1 MSAQVPEEPP
11 CLLCPIF
18 HAWAASLSF
27 QAFVC
32 FLFRCLLRKHSP
44 SPALTLQSE
53 VFTLSLSGTP
63 SHTHT
68 PSHSSSALQW
78 NPHTPRNTHPLF
90 LPNPLAP
97 APSSPSLAESRPLS
111 FLALEKAFFFCYY
124 AGQASPPCPWRTH
137 YPPSVPYRMHMALPP
152 ASLQCTLSLSAPHR
166 QPARAYLL

>member
-11 CLLCPIF
+11 SLLCPIF

-68 PSHSSSALQW
+68 PPRTPRLPSSGIPTPQGI
-78 NPHTPRNTHPLF
+78 HTPF
-90 LPNPLAP
+90 
-97 APSSPSLAESRPLS
+97 SSLIP
-111 FLALEKAFFFCYY
+111 
-124 AGQASPPCPWRTH
+124 
-137 YPPSVPYRMHMALPP
+137 
-152 ASLQCTLSLSAPHR
+152 
-166 QPARAYLL
+166 